1 MSVAPGNVMPPEQGA
16 APPPPAAGGVPPEE
30 TMQQEQMAQVE
41 AIASSAPQPEKP
53 YSTKL
58 IKKLADTINKLIDK
72 VDKEMAD
79 VEYVSEGPKH
89 EGPLPPEV
97 YVPLVLVLGFAS
109 QLGFEKYQMDP
120 ATLVNDAALRKAQGI
135 VKMMAKDKD
144 LVKQMKEPAEGA
156 PEEEPAEEPA
166 PMPDQPE
173 AMDEEDEALMG
184 MM

>member
-1 MSVAPGNVMPPEQGA
+1 MSVAPGNVMPPEQGMA
-16 APPPPAAGGVPPEE
+16 APPPEGGVPPEQ

-41 AIASSAPQPEKP
+41 ALAASAPQPEKP

-58 IKKLADTINKLIDK
+58 IKKLADEINKMIDK

-79 VEYVSEGPKH
+79 IEYVPEGPKH
-89 EGPLPPEV
+89 DGPLPPEV
-97 YVPLVLVLGFAS
+97 FVPLVLVLGFAS

-120 ATLVNDAALRKAQGI
+120 ATLVNDAALRKAQGL
-135 VKMMAKDKD
+135 VKMMSKDKD
-144 LVKQMKEPAEGA
+144 LIKQMTEPADGA
-156 PEEEPAEEPA
+156 PEEEPAKAAE

-173 AMDEEDEALMG
+173 AMDEEDEALME